1 MSQLDKIKKETGFN
15 IPKDYFDNFSE
26 KMDRKI
32 NEKDNSNGVV
42 RFLKPLLS
50 AAAIIAGI
58 SIISYY
64 AYNIN
69 TTEPKNQTAEII
81 TQEEYEESL
90 YSEEFIID
98 ALAEELNT
106 TDTIEIDD
114 GVMEYLED
122 EVSYDDLL
130 AEL

>member
-98 ALAEELNT
+98 ALAEEINT